1 MIAYLWF
8 RFEQSPITVWVM
20 YHNNEFWINYIKED
34 SNNELNDEQIIFK
47 MKQQSS
53 NRNDVTDE
61 DALFNIIFTTTRE
74 DGDIT
79 LFIDDKEIIDV
90 IFNDCIEEKRETR
103 EYFDKMCS
111 CLKHICNSESDIVQL
126 NSTKKILPKEI
137 INMITKLRN

>member
-8 RFEQSPITVWVM
+8 RFEQSPISVWLM

-34 SNNELNDEQIIFK
+34 QNNELNDEQIIFK

-53 NRNDVTDE
+53 NRNGVTDE

-79 LFIDDKEIIDV
+79 LFFDDKEIMDV
-90 IFNDCIEEKRETR
+90 TFNDCIEEKRETR
-103 EYFDKMCS
+103 EYFDKMCPL
-111 CLKHICNSESDIVQL
+111 LKYICNSEDDFEQL
-126 NSTKKILPKEI
+126 NSTKLPKEI

>member
-8 RFEQSPITVWVM
+8 RFEQSPISVWLM

-34 SNNELNDEQIIFK
+34 QNNELNDEQIIFK

-53 NRNDVTDE
+53 NRNGVTDE

-79 LFIDDKEIIDV
+79 LFFDDKEIMDV
-90 IFNDCIEEKRETR
+90 TFNDCIEEKSETR
-103 EYFDKMCS
+103 EYFDKMCPL
-111 CLKHICNSESDIVQL
+111 LKYICNSKDDIEQL
-126 NSTKKILPKEI
+126 NYTKLPKEI
-137 INMITKLRN
+137 VNMITKLRN